1 MKRVDNRK
9 KNLLLSKLNVCKRF
23 YKESSACSKK
33 KMKSKKTS
41 YDVYELF
48 INSSY
53 NIK

>member
-1 MKRVDNRK
+1 MYANDFIK
-9 KNLLLSKLNVCKRF
+9 KAVPVQ
-23 YKESSACSKK
+23 K

>member
-1 MKRVDNRK
+1 MYANDFIK
-9 KNLLLSKLNVCKRF
+9 KAVPVQ
-23 YKESSACSKK
+23 KK